1 MQKFIYAQ
9 AFGVGRLDA
18 ALLVFAARKSNE
30 CMRYSVR
37 LAAADS
43 IKKRR
48 LAAALQRLV
57 AFRSCSS
64 DGFDA
69 EAELQAKLK
78 AGPRTLPFVCQIVL
92 NLPLLQ
98 SQVFDRSDLPLST
111 EFDSN

>member
-9 AFGVGRLDA
+9 AFGVGRLVA

-48 LAAALQRLV
+48 LAAALQRLA

-69 EAELQAKLK
+69 EAGLQAKLK
-78 AGPRTLPFVCQIVL
+78 GRAPRPRLSFVRSFL
-92 NLPLLQ
+92 TLPLLQ
-98 SQVFDRSDLPLST
+98 SLVFDRSDLPLSV
-111 EFDSN
+111 

>member
-30 CMRYSVR
+30 CMRFSVR

-69 EAELQAKLK
+69 EAEHQAKLK
-78 AGPRTLPFVCQIVL
+78 GRGPRTLPFVCQIVL
-92 NLPLLQ
+92 NFAPPAEPR
-98 SQVFDRSDLPLST
+98 FR
-111 EFDSN
+111 